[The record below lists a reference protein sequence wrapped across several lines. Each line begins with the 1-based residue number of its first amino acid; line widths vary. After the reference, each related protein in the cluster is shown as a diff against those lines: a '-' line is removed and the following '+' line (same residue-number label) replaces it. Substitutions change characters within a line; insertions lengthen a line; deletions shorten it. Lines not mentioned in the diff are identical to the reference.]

1 MQRTLL
7 EKADKAITEIFK
19 DERKIFNFENFFK
32 KSLPV
37 LKVFLIF
44 FLIFAFCFFITLAD
58 YANKDMGGFTSSGLF
73 EIKTLG
79 STLTV
84 SLFGSS
90 FSFELPEIIVNL
102 INLF

>member
-7 EKADKAITEIFK
+7 EKADKAIKDVFN
-19 DERKIFNFENFFK
+19 DERKIFNFEKFCK

-37 LKVFLIF
+37 LKVFGIF
-44 FLIFAFCFFITLAD
+44 FSIFVFCFFIALAD

-79 STLTV
+79 STLSI
-84 SLFGSS
+84 SLFGNS